1 MPAEKKRHSSKQR
14 AKAVNKKQTKGK
26 KQTTLKKIVRAYGKY
41 TTLTPE
47 GRKAFLK
54 TVKELL

>member
-1 MPAEKKRHSSKQR
+1 MPAEKKRRPSKQR
-14 AKAVNKKQTKGK
+14 TKAVNKKQTKGK
-26 KQTTLKKIVRAYGKY
+26 KKTTLKKIVRAYGKY